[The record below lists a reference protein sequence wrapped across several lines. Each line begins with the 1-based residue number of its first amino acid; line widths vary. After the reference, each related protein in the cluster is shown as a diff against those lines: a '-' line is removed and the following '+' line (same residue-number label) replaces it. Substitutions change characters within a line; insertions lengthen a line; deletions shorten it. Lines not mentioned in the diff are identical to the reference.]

1 MFEIICIS
9 DIYLHRENGITKA
22 KGSIIMVEREHRS
35 AAKTVL
41 VVMLIVEL
49 VIVLLI
55 FVTTILFSD
64 SESAPSFLGHS
75 FYISDMEKMDDA
87 VKYDSMV
94 IAENGRPDGSVVGGV
109 ILCKDIPGFDT
120 GIFRVV
126 SVEATTDT
134 FIYNVCM
141 DGDPESIFAIDAK
154 NVIGECKYAVH
165 SLGRMVLFIK
175 SKIGVLVCVIIP
187 VLVLAF
193 IELILGFV
201 KEMKRRDLQKRREH
215 VRQEQA
221 KNYSTKRHRDR
232 EFSVDD
238 FKNEEI
244 ELRRKHLKS
253 NNELVRPDRKA
264 VRSLRPSRDERTK
277 LMEIPAVKNI
287 DDAPED
293 SVFEA
298 PATSSVGI
306 KTGFEDREYKEIKV
320 ARNSALEVPEDNYN
334 TYEEKPQQPENIEIP
349 QSEETAEPVEDVAD
363 VTEAAEVIEE
373 AAEEPERKPLKPSMS
388 LEEMMA
394 LMNDRKEK
402 LKNDIRKNSN

>member
-1 MFEIICIS
+1 
-9 DIYLHRENGITKA
+9 
-22 KGSIIMVEREHRS
+22 MVDRGQRS

-49 VIVLLI
+49 VVVLLI

-64 SESAPSFLGHS
+64 AESAPSLLGHS
-75 FYISDMEKMDDA
+75 FYISDMDKMDDA
-87 VKYDSMV
+87 VKCDSMV
-94 IAENGRPDGSVVGGV
+94 IAKNGRPDGSVVGGV

-141 DGDPESIFAIDAK
+141 DGDPGNIFAIDAK
-154 NVIGECKYAVH
+154 NVIGEGKYAVY

-187 VLVLAF
+187 ALVLAF

-201 KEMKRRDLQKRREH
+201 KEMKKRDLQKRREH

-221 KNYSTKRHRDR
+221 KNYSTKRHRDK
-232 EFSVDD
+232 EYSLDD

-244 ELRRKHLKS
+244 ELRRKHLKT
-253 NNELVRPDRKA
+253 NKEPVRPDRKN
-264 VRSLRPSRDERTK
+264 VRSLRPQREERTR
-277 LMEIPAVKNI
+277 LMEIPAAKNI
-287 DDAPED
+287 DDEPED
-293 SVFEA
+293 TVFEA
-298 PATSSVGI
+298 PATSSSGI
-306 KTGFEDREYKEIKV
+306 QTGFEQSEYKEIK
-320 ARNSALEVPEDNYN
+320 ASRSTAAEDTYN
-334 TYEEKPQQPENIEIP
+334 TYEEKPQQPENTDLPKSETVEQQP
-349 QSEETAEPVEDVAD
+349 AEETAQAKTTEPA
-363 VTEAAEVIEE
+363 
-373 AAEEPERKPLKPSMS
+373 RNPLKPSMS

-402 LKNDIRKNSN
+402 LKDDIRKNSN

>member
-1 MFEIICIS
+1 
-9 DIYLHRENGITKA
+9 
-22 KGSIIMVEREHRS
+22 MVEREQRS
-35 AAKTVL
+35 AAKTVFA
-41 VVMLIVEL
+41 VMLIVEL
-49 VIVLLI
+49 IVVLLI
-55 FVTTILFSD
+55 FVTDILFSD
-64 SESAPSFLGHS
+64 SESAPSLMGHS

-94 IAENGRPDGSVVGGV
+94 IAKNGRPDGSVVGGV

-141 DGDPESIFAIDAK
+141 DGDPQSIFAVDAK

-175 SKIGVLVCVIIP
+175 SKVGVLVCVVIP

-193 IELILGFV
+193 VELILGFI
-201 KEMKRRDLQKRREH
+201 KEMKKRDLQKRREH

-253 NNELVRPDRKA
+253 NSEPVRPDRKA
-264 VRSLRPSRDERTK
+264 VRSLRPQREERTR
-277 LMEIPAVKNI
+277 LMEIPAEKNT
-287 DDAPED
+287 DEPED
-293 SVFEA
+293 TVFEA
-298 PATSSVGI
+298 PAVSSVGI
-306 KTGFEDREYKEIKV
+306 QTGFEDNEYKEIKV
-320 ARNSALEVPEDNYN
+320 TRNAAPED
-334 TYEEKPQQPENIEIP
+334 TYEQRRKQPQQPENIEDG
-349 QSEETAEPVEDVAD
+349 QSKITYETRSVEEVTETATQAAQTEPA
-363 VTEAAEVIEE
+363 
-373 AAEEPERKPLKPSMS
+373 RKPLRPSMS

-402 LKNDIRKNSN
+402 LKDDIRKNSN

>member
-1 MFEIICIS
+1 
-9 DIYLHRENGITKA
+9 
-22 KGSIIMVEREHRS
+22 MVEREQRS

-49 VIVLLI
+49 IVVLLI

-64 SESAPSFLGHS
+64 TESAPSLLGHS

-94 IAENGRPDGSVVGGV
+94 IAKNGRPDGSVVGGV

-175 SKIGVLVCVIIP
+175 SKVGVLVCVVIP

-193 IELILGFV
+193 VELILGFV
-201 KEMKRRDLQKRREH
+201 KEMKKRDLQKRREH
-215 VRQEQA
+215 VKQEQA

-253 NNELVRPDRKA
+253 NSELVRPDRKN
-264 VRSLRPSRDERTK
+264 VRSLRPQRDERTR
-277 LMEIPAVKNI
+277 LMDIPAAKNT
-287 DDAPED
+287 DEPED
-293 SVFEA
+293 TVFEA

-306 KTGFEDREYKEIKV
+306 QTGFEDEYKEIKV
-320 ARNSALEVPEDNYN
+320 TRNTAAEDNYYN
-334 TYEEKPQQPENIEIP
+334 YEQPQQAENIEVR
-349 QSEETAEPVEDVAD
+349 QNETATEPLEDAAD
-363 VTEAAEVIEE
+363 VTETKAEAVQVKSEH
-373 AAEEPERKPLKPSMS
+373 ARKPLKPSMS
-388 LEEMMA
+388 LEEMMS

-402 LKNDIRKNSN
+402 LKDDI

>member
-1 MFEIICIS
+1 
-9 DIYLHRENGITKA
+9 
-22 KGSIIMVEREHRS
+22 MVEREQRS

-49 VIVLLI
+49 IVVLLI

-64 SESAPSFLGHS
+64 TESAPSLLGHS

-94 IAENGRPDGSVVGGV
+94 IAKNGRPDGSVVGGV

-175 SKIGVLVCVIIP
+175 SKVGVLVCVVIP

-193 IELILGFV
+193 VELILGFV
-201 KEMKRRDLQKRREH
+201 KEMKKRDLQKRREH
-215 VRQEQA
+215 VKQEQA

-253 NNELVRPDRKA
+253 NSELVRPDRKN
-264 VRSLRPSRDERTK
+264 VRSLRPQRDERTR
-277 LMEIPAVKNI
+277 LMDIPAAKNT
-287 DDAPED
+287 DEPED
-293 SVFEA
+293 TVFEA

-306 KTGFEDREYKEIKV
+306 QTGFEDEYKEIKV
-320 ARNSALEVPEDNYN
+320 TRNTAAEDNYYN
-334 TYEEKPQQPENIEIP
+334 YEQPQQAENIEVR
-349 QSEETAEPVEDVAD
+349 QNETATEPLEDAAD
-363 VTEAAEVIEE
+363 VTETKAEAVQVKSEH
-373 AAEEPERKPLKPSMS
+373 ARKPLKPSMS
-388 LEEMMA
+388 LEEMMS

-402 LKNDIRKNSN
+402 LKDDIRKNSN

>member
-1 MFEIICIS
+1 
-9 DIYLHRENGITKA
+9 
-22 KGSIIMVEREHRS
+22 MVEREQRS

-49 VIVLLI
+49 IVVLLI

-64 SESAPSFLGHS
+64 TESAPSLLGHS

-94 IAENGRPDGSVVGGV
+94 IAKNGRPDGSVVGGV

-221 KNYSTKRHRDR
+221 KKLTAH
-232 EFSVDD
+232 
-238 FKNEEI
+238 
-244 ELRRKHLKS
+244 
-253 NNELVRPDRKA
+253 
-264 VRSLRPSRDERTK
+264 SLRGTPITENQFSRRQGKFSLPKPITQGVFLRTFAK
-277 LMEIPAVKNI
+277 
-287 DDAPED
+287 PE
-293 SVFEA
+293 
-298 PATSSVGI
+298 G
-306 KTGFEDREYKEIKV
+306 
-320 ARNSALEVPEDNYN
+320 
-334 TYEEKPQQPENIEIP
+334 
-349 QSEETAEPVEDVAD
+349 
-363 VTEAAEVIEE
+363 
-373 AAEEPERKPLKPSMS
+373 
-388 LEEMMA
+388 
-394 LMNDRKEK
+394 
-402 LKNDIRKNSN
+402 

>member
-1 MFEIICIS
+1 
-9 DIYLHRENGITKA
+9 
-22 KGSIIMVEREHRS
+22 MVEREQRS

-49 VIVLLI
+49 IVVLLI

-64 SESAPSFLGHS
+64 TESAPSLLGHS

-94 IAENGRPDGSVVGGV
+94 IAKNGRPDGSVVGGV

-175 SKIGVLVCVIIP
+175 SKVGVLVCVVIP

-193 IELILGFV
+193 VELILGFV
-201 KEMKRRDLQKRREH
+201 KEMKKRDLQKRREH
-215 VRQEQA
+215 VKQEQA

-253 NNELVRPDRKA
+253 NSELVRPDRKN
-264 VRSLRPSRDERTK
+264 VRSLRPQRDERTR
-277 LMEIPAVKNI
+277 LMDIPAAKNT
-287 DDAPED
+287 DEPED
-293 SVFEA
+293 TVFEA

-306 KTGFEDREYKEIKV
+306 QTGFEDEYKEIKV
-320 ARNSALEVPEDNYN
+320 TRNTAAEDNYN
-334 TYEEKPQQPENIEIP
+334 YEQPQQAENIEISQGETSP
-349 QSEETAEPVEDVAD
+349 EPLEDAEE
-363 VTEAAEVIEE
+363 VTEAAQVKS
-373 AAEEPERKPLKPSMS
+373 EPARKPLKPSMS
-388 LEEMMA
+388 LEEMMS

-402 LKNDIRKNSN
+402 LKDDIRKNSN

>member
-1 MFEIICIS
+1 
-9 DIYLHRENGITKA
+9 
-22 KGSIIMVEREHRS
+22 MVEREHRS

-64 SESAPSFLGHS
+64 SESAPSLLGHS

-253 NNELVRPDRKA
+253 NNELVRPDKKA

-277 LMEIPAVKNI
+277 LMEIPAAKNI

-306 KTGFEDREYKEIKV
+306 KTGFEDSEYKEIKV
-320 ARNSALEVPEDNYN
+320 TRNDNAAPEVSQDTYKNYD
-334 TYEEKPQQPENIEIP
+334 EEPKQAENIELSQP
-349 QSEETAEPVEDVAD
+349 ETAFEPQTVEDVAD

-373 AAEEPERKPLKPSMS
+373 VAAEPERKPLKPSMS